1 MDKNKLTGEFEIEA
15 KWFSDDSKNAEYGI
29 LKYSQNSIVVEL
41 PDSDMKFDRKF
52 RTVIWIEHL

>member
-52 RTVIWIEHL
+52 RTVI